1 MSKAYGENAGID
13 LLHLIARGAGLPEGA
28 FATQDPAKVATE
40 VGQLLRLVAE
50 NLRQLLEARQQAKRL
65 ARSASQTTIQ
75 ALDNNPLK
83 FAPTLEDAMR
93 IMFGP
98 PTGSYLDAPSALAQG
113 FDDLKTHQIKTFSA
127 MQHALKQLL
136 QEFDP
141 TNIEKTPT
149 GGRGIAGA
157 LGSSKARFWE
167 VYTARWQA
175 RTLGHEDGMLDAFMR
190 YFAEYYD
197 RDGNK
202 V

>member
-1 MSKAYGENAGID
+1 MGQARAENAGID
-13 LLHLIARGAGLPEGA
+13 LLHLIARGAGLPDDA
-28 FATQDPAKVATE
+28 FAAQDPSNFAME
-40 VGQLLRLVAE
+40 IGQLLRLVAE

-65 ARSASQTTIQ
+65 ARSTSQTTVQ

-83 FAPTLEDAMR
+83 FAPTLEEAMR

-98 PTGSYLDAPSALAQG
+98 PTKSYLDAQSAVAQG

-141 TNIEKTPT
+141 ANVEKTPIS
-149 GGRGIAGA
+149 GRGIVGA

-190 YFAEYYD
+190 YFAECYD
-197 RDGNK
+197 RE
-202 V
+202 